1 MAALAA
7 GGALVA
13 VIAAARVAAMSR
25 RFSALSQSHWE
36 LRFEFARLRARVQVL
51 LQNAQRILAKLDGG
65 SAGDTAAD
73 DPATPARS
81 DS

>member
-1 MAALAA
+1 MWMAALAA
-7 GGALVA
+7 GGVLVA

-36 LRFEFARLRARVQVL
+36 LRFEFARLRARV
-51 LQNAQRILAKLDGG
+51 ARLDGG

>member
-1 MAALAA
+1 MWMAALAA

-36 LRFEFARLRARVQVL
+36 LRFEFARLRARV
-51 LQNAQRILAKLDGG
+51 AKLDGG

>member
-36 LRFEFARLRARVQVL
+36 LRFEFARLRARV
-51 LQNAQRILAKLDGG
+51 AKLDGG
-65 SAGDTAAD
+65 SAGETAAD
-73 DPATPARS
+73 DPATPART